1 MVTIPDAINKLSQ
14 RVNSFR
20 VLEVDET
27 RLLFVLGSR
36 RHSFFVF
43 SQMVMEL
50 SGNQYEATTHSAW
63 AEGLILGK
71 VRNDA
76 GEMVDATNK

>member
-1 MVTIPDAINKLSQ
+1 MVTIADAINKLSG

-20 VLEVDET
+20 VLEVDDY
-27 RLLFVLGSR
+27 RLLFVLGS
-36 RHSFFVF
+36 HAYSFFVF
-43 SQMVMEL
+43 SQYVLEL
-50 SGNQYEATTHSAW
+50 IDSNYEATTHSAW

-76 GEMVDATNK
+76 GELVDATDK